1 MKAEVIET
9 KLLNTLTWLEDLFCD
24 VPKEPTKKMAK
35 ANTKNKRNIFTELFR
50 SELKNK
56 LLTMK
61 LKECRY
67 FI

>member
-1 MKAEVIET
+1 MKAGVIEN
-9 KLLNTLTWLEDLFCD
+9 KLLNMLTWLEDLFCD

-35 ANTKNKRNIFTELFR
+35 ANTKNKRNIFTQLFR

-56 LLTMK
+56 LLSIK
-61 LKECRY
+61 LIECCY